1 MVSVGSQ
8 QGTRRDALARSMTCQ
23 TRNSDLSWAWYER
36 LSSNLEDS
44 LALQNP
50 LIPRPPPLKF
60 QVSTSSAS
68 FTLLSSADKLR
79 DPSEVAKLWK
89 PWPISRL
96 ELAFGKPLG
105 QGMEPLR
112 SDHFLLAL
120 LAVSLRHTTFYFF
133 FGQGESRIVGAGTA
147 ALFHLDSKG
156 GRSLLSLH
164 QFFLSAMQIL
174 SLKFN
179 LGSSP
184 NRTLA
189 KKQSKRS
196 IPSNRAGWLWVAG
209 KPCRCSQ

>member
-36 LSSNLEDS
+36 LSSNLEDR

-60 QVSTSSAS
+60 QISTSSAS

-120 LAVSLRHTTFYFF
+120 LAVSLRHTTFIFF
-133 FGQGESRIVGAGTA
+133 DKENRESLGQALQHSSISTARGEVAVIS
-147 ALFHLDSKG
+147 S
-156 GRSLLSLH
+156 S
-164 QFFLSAMQIL
+164 IL
-174 SLKFN
+174 SFCHANSFFKIQPWQQPQ
-179 LGSSP
+179 P
-184 NRTLA
+184 NSGQ
-189 KKQSKRS
+189 KQSKRS